1 MFLNPIIRTQ
11 NKPLFVVNKSDS
23 TNWLPDDEVDAVGM
37 PHTNPFTYV
46 ANVLSGEQIYGS
58 NTSTPG
64 CKLVSTIAGGSA
76 IVIINNGKIDGHGG
90 AANSGAGGPA
100 FDNDFTGGSISID
113 NTNGEINGG
122 GGGGGAGG
130 TAYGKNNNTAKNPV
144 CNIAVAASGGN
155 GGAGYGPSAAASGSG
170 GATAGNCLSATGGTG
185 GTGGNKGTAGAT
197 GGNSGASGGAAG
209 AAVSGNSYISWVAE
223 GTRNGAVG

>member
-23 TNWLPDDEVDAVGM
+23 TDWLPDDEVDAVGM

-46 ANVLSGEQIYGS
+46 ANVLSGQQIYGS

-64 CKLVSTIAGGSA
+64 CKLISAIAGGSA

-90 AANSGAGGPA
+90 GAGATGGPA

-130 TAYGKNNNTAKNPV
+130 AAIGKNS
-144 CNIAVAASGGN
+144 SGGKSPTCSVDVTAAGGA
-155 GGAGYGPSAAASGSG
+155 GGAGYGPNAQASGSG
-170 GATAGNCLSATGGTG
+170 GSTAGNCSSATGGTG
-185 GTGGNKGTAGAT
+185 GTGGAKGTAGAT

-209 AAVSGNSYISWVAE
+209 AAVTGDSSISWVAT
-223 GTRNGAVG
+223 GTRNGAVS